1 MAKIQSGATADE
13 LTIDAASKAA
23 RVTLYDVNG
32 IAVNSNAAPAS
43 YRSASG
49 VMSLGTLAS
58 NSCFLALNNP
68 VGSGKNL
75 YIVRANIVLAMV
87 GNTANTIVPLGMVRG
102 TGTPAGGTGNKS
114 GANIARRNPAD
125 AASIA
130 QFYYGPAAITGLT
143 DDAVG
148 DVRSVMITNQNAAL
162 FEMELL
168 GDIQHKEY
176 FSDATIVPPG
186 YSWCVRNRATSNAGS
201 TIAVNLEWI
210 EAA

>member
-1 MAKIQSGATADE
+1 MAKIQSGTTADE
-13 LTIDAASKAA
+13 LIIDAASKAA

-32 IAVNSNAAPAS
+32 VPVNSNASPAA
-43 YRSASG
+43 YRSTSG
-49 VMSLGTLAS
+49 VMSLGALAN
-58 NSCFLALNNP
+58 NSCVLALNNP

-75 YIVRANIVLAMV
+75 YIVRANVVLVMV
-87 GNTANTIVPLGMVRG
+87 GAVANTFVPLGMVRG

-143 DDAVG
+143 DDYVG

-168 GDIQHKEY
+168 GDIPHKEY
-176 FSDATIVPPG
+176 YSDATIIPPG
-186 YSWCVRNRATSNAGS
+186 YCWCIRNRATSVAGS
-201 TIAVNLEWI
+201 TLAANLEWI